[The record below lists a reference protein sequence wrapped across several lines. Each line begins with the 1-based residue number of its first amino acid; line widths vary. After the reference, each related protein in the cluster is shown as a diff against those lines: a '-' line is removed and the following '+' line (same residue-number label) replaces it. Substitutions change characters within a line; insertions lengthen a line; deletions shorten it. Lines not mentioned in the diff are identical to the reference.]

1 MNLPQLKIK
10 FWMEDGDSQAFI
22 RLAQSWWELVRTWL
36 LAAVCEI
43 DPETAPMVLV
53 KLLAWQRDTERLK
66 NEPEEMF
73 RLRIKHAL
81 ANAKDAGS
89 VIGFENIWERLAL
102 GSIRQAER
110 IDAENWDVIQ
120 LVITDNAISQKSEL
134 METVIR
140 MYGRTCRRYEFVTEQ
155 ETALGVRSFDF
166 DFITLNSTAT
176 Q

>member
-10 FWMEDGDSQAFI
+10 FWMEAGDSQAFI
-22 RLAQSWWELVRTWL
+22 RLAQNWWNLVRSWL

-43 DPETAPMVLV
+43 DPETAPMSLV
-53 KLLAWQRDTERLK
+53 KLLAWQRDIERLK

-73 RLRIKHAL
+73 RIRVKHAL

-89 VIGFENIWERLAL
+89 VIGFENIWERLQL

-110 IDAENWDVIQ
+110 VDAENWDVIQ
-120 LVITDNAISQKSEL
+120 LVITENAISQKSAL

-155 ETALGVRSFDF
+155 KIALGIRTFDF
-166 DFITLNSTAT
+166 DFITINSTAT
-176 Q
+176 E